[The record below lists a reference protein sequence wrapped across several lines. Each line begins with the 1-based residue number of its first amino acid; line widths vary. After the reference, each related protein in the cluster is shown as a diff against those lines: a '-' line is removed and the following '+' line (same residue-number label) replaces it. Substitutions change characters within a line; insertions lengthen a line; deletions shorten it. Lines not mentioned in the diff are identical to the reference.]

1 MNLDS
6 ELSRSKIV
14 HNKKVKISLL
24 SNTYMLIIFYSEVV
38 ISWRL
43 LIIIIYNNAKTIYS
57 NDETLNVQ

>member
-14 HNKKVKISLL
+14 HNKKVKISML